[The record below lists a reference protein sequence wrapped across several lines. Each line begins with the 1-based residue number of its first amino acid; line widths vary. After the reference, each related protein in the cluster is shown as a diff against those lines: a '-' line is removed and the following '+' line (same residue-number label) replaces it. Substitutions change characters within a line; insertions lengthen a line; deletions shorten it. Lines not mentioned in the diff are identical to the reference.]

1 MLTLTPR
8 AARIAAD
15 GPQAGAKAGRPRRP
29 HSLSPRD
36 AARLVGL
43 PLPAIRDAIEAGDL
57 PTCRADG
64 HRIRVVVAGLV
75 GFVDNRRGGW

>member
-1 MLTLTPR
+1 MLTLAPR
-8 AARIAAD
+8 AARVAVE
-15 GPQAGAKAGRPRRP
+15 PSTAGAKASRARRP

-36 AARLVGL
+36 VARLYGL
-43 PLPAIRDAIEAGDL
+43 PLPAVRDAIASGDL

-75 GFVDNRRGGW
+75 GFIDSRREGW